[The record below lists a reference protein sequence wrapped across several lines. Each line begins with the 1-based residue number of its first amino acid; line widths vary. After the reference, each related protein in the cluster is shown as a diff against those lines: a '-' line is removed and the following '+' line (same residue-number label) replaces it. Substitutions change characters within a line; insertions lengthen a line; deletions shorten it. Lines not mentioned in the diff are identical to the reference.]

1 MLGGFAFPLLI
12 LSLGKIVVFGLFV
25 ALLWCLALVSM
36 IGWSIPMVNGVVV
49 ISSTFVAVF
58 VIFQMRLRWSAL
70 CIETLL

>member
-25 ALLWCLALVSM
+25 TLLWCLALVSM

-58 VIFQMRLRWSAL
+58 VIFIYL
-70 CIETLL
+70 CEFVDS